1 MRGKRGARLVRDN
14 LNDGAVDFGLRP
26 KTTGANFRDHLY
38 RRIKLRH
45 DAEQTHFA
53 GVWRGGKSLR
63 HFALN
68 GDMHAHAVRKVIEQN
83 SDERR
88 GRLIRQVGDQAKG
101 AAVDCG
107 RNEWVERML
116 GGQAIAFNERDLILK
131 SFAVE
136 GGQVAVHFAGDH
148 VRIGGNKQIRESAGA
163 RTDFQNHF
171 ARANVGGL
179 HERAKHV
186 VIMQEVLPKAM
197 LGAQAA
203 RGKNGFDFCEC
214 LHLCMSGKGAWRLC
228 EIDW

>member
-1 MRGKRGARLVRDN
+1 MRGKRGARLVRRN
-14 LNDGAVDFGLRP
+14 RNDGAGDFGLRP

-38 RRIKLRH
+38 RRIKLSH

-68 GDMHAHAVRKVIEQN
+68 GDMHAHAVRKVIQQN

-148 VRIGGNKQIRESAGA
+148 VG
-163 RTDFQNHF
+163 
-171 ARANVGGL
+171 VGGD
-179 HERAKHV
+179 
-186 VIMQEVLPKAM
+186 Q
-197 LGAQAA
+197 
-203 RGKNGFDFCEC
+203 
-214 LHLCMSGKGAWRLC
+214 
-228 EIDW
+228 

>member
-1 MRGKRGARLVRDN
+1 MRGKRGAWLVRRN
-14 LNDGAVDFGLRP
+14 LNDGAGDFGLRP

-45 DAEQTHFA
+45 DAEQAHFA
-53 GVWRGGKSLR
+53 GVWGGGQSLR
-63 HFALN
+63 NFVLN
-68 GDMHAHAVRKVIEQN
+68 GDMHSHAMWKVIQKN
-83 SDERR
+83 GNQRR
-88 GRLIRQVGDQAKG
+88 GRLIRQVGDQAKWS
-101 AAVDCG
+101 AVDCG

-131 SFAVE
+131 SFAVK

-148 VRIGGNKQIRESAGA
+148 VRVGGNKQIRESAGA

-197 LGAQAA
+197 LGTQSA

-214 LHLCMSGKGAWRLC
+214 LH
-228 EIDW
+228 